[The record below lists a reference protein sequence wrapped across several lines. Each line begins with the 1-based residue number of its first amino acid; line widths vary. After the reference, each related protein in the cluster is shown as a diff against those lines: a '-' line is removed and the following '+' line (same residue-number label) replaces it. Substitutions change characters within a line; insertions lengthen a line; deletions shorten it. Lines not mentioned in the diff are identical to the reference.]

1 MRKLERY
8 EYIPAQMLLID
19 DVFIKYTCGCTIT
32 TATKPP
38 QPIEKSVGMSLLTQ
52 DVPGRA

>member
-32 TATKPP
+32 TATTPP